1 MKVQFHETH
10 STECG
15 VHHGALARPGTL
27 GASWHVRREST
38 TVSVGNI
45 GAPNPALTSLTAQH
59 KAASLE
65 GQIRA
70 AREQLNDW
78 VTCVSA
84 TTPKGQAE
92 IQSLS
97 AQISAAQEH
106 INRLQPSATTGA
118 NLDVWA

>member
-1 MKVQFHETH
+1 MAA
-10 STECG
+10 
-15 VHHGALARPGTL
+15 GAGPPRYSKASLYL
-27 GASWHVRREST
+27 GQEPQ

-45 GAPNPALTSLTAQH
+45 SAQH
-59 KAASLE
+59 TAASLE

-92 IQSLS
+92 IRSLS

-106 INRLQPSATTGA
+106 INRLAGRAGAVDTAAAPSGSV
-118 NLDVWA
+118 DVWA